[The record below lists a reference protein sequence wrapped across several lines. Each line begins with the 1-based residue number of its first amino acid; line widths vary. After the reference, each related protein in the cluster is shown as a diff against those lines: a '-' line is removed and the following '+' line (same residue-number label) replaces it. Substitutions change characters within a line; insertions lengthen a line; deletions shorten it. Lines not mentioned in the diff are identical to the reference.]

1 MLCLACRDGT
11 TQAPDTTPS
20 HRLLTN
26 EKIINDDVQ
35 FYWSMVA
42 SNWEDEVADVLL
54 EMIID
59 EYVKIRGHS
68 TASAWLEQYKRDSKK
83 QVQKSK
89 GVRKQLISKP
99 TSTSTSKTAPSGV
112 SEDPDQV

>member
-1 MLCLACRDGT
+1 MR
-11 TQAPDTTPS
+11 
-20 HRLLTN
+20 
-26 EKIINDDVQ
+26 EKIINDDDVQ